1 MSKLFPFPLFLRPI
15 RVLFVSLCA
24 MVGLTACEDPCE
36 GVQDDPIGGEYFSVT
51 YLDNSGANYLESI
64 YRQSELVVYVDT
76 SGGTNPNPNYI
87 RLRPG
92 YENGKFG
99 LFTFT
104 KFFEDAATDEVDQT
118 ELWNRPLRFD
128 YYIKKDTFG
137 LDKFSVEFLRGVN
150 DCRSFWTYIR
160 YYQNDQLL
168 GQYDGQRQ
176 VEITITE

>member
-1 MSKLFPFPLFLRPI
+1 MQNHTTEKGFWGLCLIVTL
-15 RVLFVSLCA
+15 SLL
-24 MVGLTACEDPCE
+24 LTSCQDACE
-36 GVQDDPIGGEYFSVT
+36 GIVDDPIGGEYFSVT
-51 YLDNSGANYLESI
+51 YVTPSGENYLDNI
-64 YRQSELVVYVDT
+64 YRTSELIVYVDT
-76 SGGTNPNPNYI
+76 SGGRNPNPNYI

-92 YENGKFG
+92 YQNGAFG
-99 LFTFT
+99 LFDYTA
-104 KFFEDAATDEVDQT
+104 FFKNPATDEVEQI

-168 GQYDGQRQ
+168 PQYDGQRQ